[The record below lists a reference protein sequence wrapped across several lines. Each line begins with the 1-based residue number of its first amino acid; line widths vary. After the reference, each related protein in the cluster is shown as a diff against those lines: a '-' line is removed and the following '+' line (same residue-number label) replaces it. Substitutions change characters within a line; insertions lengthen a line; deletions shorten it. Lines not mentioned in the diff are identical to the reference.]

1 MHIKKNDTVEV
12 ISGIHKGKQGK
23 VLKVYTDSG
32 KVIVENINLRKKHI
46 KPNQKNPQGGIQEKE
61 LPIPA
66 GKVMLVHGGKR
77 TRVGFRKLEDGS
89 KVRIAK
95 ASGEVVN

>member
-12 ISGIHKGKQGK
+12 ISGTQKGKQGR
-23 VLKVYTDSG
+23 VLKVFTDSG
-32 KVIVENINLRKKHI
+32 KAIVEGINLRKKHM

-61 LPIPA
+61 GVIQASKL
-66 GKVMLVHGGKR
+66 MLVHGGKK
-77 TRVGFRKLEDGS
+77 TRVGYKRLEDGT

-95 ASGEVVN
+95 TTGEVVN